1 MLTARFSERTK
12 STVASVLYSP
22 SLAVVAAYLLRMLL
36 FWLSHHHEDFSHPK
50 YETVGMENNLVA
62 LSLATGKGFFG
73 PYPGYEAI
81 TAIIA
86 PVYPFLSAIG
96 YRLFHLDAFACV
108 IFCQTMN

>member
-1 MLTARFSERTK
+1 MFSARFSDRTNR
-12 STVASVLYSP
+12 TLASIVRSP
-22 SLAVVAAYLLRMLL
+22 ALAVVAAYLLRMLL
-36 FWLSHHHEDFSHPK
+36 FWLSHHHEDYIHPK

-81 TAIIA
+81 TAVIA

-96 YRLFHLDAFACV
+96 YKIFWIRLPG
-108 IFCQTMN
+108 